1 MKAVIFS
8 IGLAMTIIGVV
19 VPVTSSVT
27 GFMMDTLEHALTI
40 LGILVVGLSLGA
52 VLIKKSNI

>member
-8 IGLAMTIIGVV
+8 VGLAMTIIGVV

-27 GFMMDTLEHALTI
+27 GYMMDTHEHALTI
-40 LGILVVGLSLGA
+40 FGILVVGLSLGA

>member
-1 MKAVIFS
+1 MKAIIFS

-19 VPVTSSVT
+19 IPVTSSVT
-27 GFMMDTLEHALTI
+27 GFMMDTKEHALTI
-40 LGILVVGLSLGA
+40 FSILVVGLSLGA

>member
-40 LGILVVGLSLGA
+40 LGILAVGLTGGA
-52 VLIKKSNI
+52 ILIKKSNI

>member
-8 IGLAMTIIGVV
+8 VGLAMTIIGVV

-27 GFMMDTLEHALTI
+27 GFMMDTHEHALTSF
-40 LGILVVGLSLGA
+40 GILAVGLAGGA
-52 VLIKKSNI
+52 ILIKKSNI

>member
-1 MKAVIFS
+1 MKAIIFT

-27 GFMMDTLEHALTI
+27 GFMMDSHEHALI
-40 LGILVVGLSLGA
+40 VVGILAVGLTGGA
-52 VLIKKSNI
+52 ILIKKSDI

>member
-8 IGLAMTIIGVV
+8 VGLIMTIIGVV

-27 GFMMDTLEHALTI
+27 GYMMDTHEHALTI
-40 LGILVVGLSLGA
+40 FGILVVGLSLGA